1 MLKCNQPYIIPLIIA
16 VVLIII
22 IYYGYKYKKIFFVLL
37 MGGIGVW
44 YVMRKN
50 KIDLSPI
57 QPNNIHHKDVFD
69 LPLYFI
75 EYK

>member
-22 IYYGYKYKKIFFVLL
+22 IGYKYKKIFFVLL
-37 MGGIGVW
+37 GGILVW
-44 YVMRKN
+44 YVIRKD
-50 KIDLSPI
+50 KIDLSQI
-57 QPNNIHHKDVFD
+57 QPNNIQHKDVFN